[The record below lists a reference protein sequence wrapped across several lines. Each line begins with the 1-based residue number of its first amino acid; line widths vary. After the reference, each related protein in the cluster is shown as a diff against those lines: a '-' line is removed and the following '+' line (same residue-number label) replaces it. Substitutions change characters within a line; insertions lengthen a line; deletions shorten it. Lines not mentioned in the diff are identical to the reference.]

1 MNEGS
6 KQDKQLDQYTEHIKK
21 LAQSVKSLE
30 GTVQTNPSSTK
41 ANVLAQQKRREEL
54 LEKRKRE
61 EAAKKEDEDRIL
73 KQNAQKERVQ
83 SKLKEKFG
91 KSA

>member
-1 MNEGS
+1 MLDRPLMNEGS

-41 ANVLAQQKRREEL
+41 ANVLA
-54 LEKRKRE
+54 
-61 EAAKKEDEDRIL
+61 
-73 KQNAQKERVQ
+73 
-83 SKLKEKFG
+83 
-91 KSA
+91 